1 MTLGQNVPK
10 LDALHLMDGIEGLRS
25 LPKHSVDMLLTD
37 PPYGTTRNFWDVP
50 LPLPEL
56 WEAVRWAVKPNGAIL
71 FFAQCPFDK
80 VLGASNLAMLRYEW
94 VWYKSR
100 ATGFLNANRAPLKKS
115 ENTENCF
122 DRRLFMAISKSA
134 KIQAEIEKVTAKINE
149 QQARLKEL
157 EQKKLEAE
165 NSEIVEIVRGMSV
178 SLTDLPVLLQTIK
191 SGGALG
197 QNVPK
202 AADKEDSE

>member
-80 VLGASNLAMLRYEW
+80 VLGASNLAMLRYVGDGW
-94 VWYKSR
+94 MLHCGDPISY
-100 ATGFLNANRAPLKKS
+100 ANLNTSYWQSHFYAYGK
-115 ENTENCF
+115 
-122 DRRLFMAISKSA
+122 LF
-134 KIQAEIEKVTAKINE
+134 
-149 QQARLKEL
+149 
-157 EQKKLEAE
+157 
-165 NSEIVEIVRGMSV
+165 
-178 SLTDLPVLLQTIK
+178 
-191 SGGALG
+191 
-197 QNVPK
+197 
-202 AADKEDSE
+202 

>member
-80 VLGASNLAMLRYEW
+80 VLGASNLAMERHSQDGHGDKGLHRPGQFRLSAEPDFPCRPD
-94 VWYKSR
+94 VGR
-100 ATGFLNANRAPLKKS
+100 GVLFANHG
-115 ENTENCF
+115 
-122 DRRLFMAISKSA
+122 
-134 KIQAEIEKVTAKINE
+134 V
-149 QQARLKEL
+149 
-157 EQKKLEAE
+157 
-165 NSEIVEIVRGMSV
+165 
-178 SLTDLPVLLQTIK
+178 
-191 SGGALG
+191 GAFG
-197 QNVPK
+197 
-202 AADKEDSE
+202 